1 MLFKN
6 SIYTICFLVCICF
19 LLISATC
26 KPPACQSEAHIYVGL
41 NVDKPAPGKTAF
53 ICPGESVGIAWT
65 TKNAQSASIDPDF
78 GQVALE
84 GLETV
89 TPASNTTYI
98 LKTSGGSCIDDE
110 DAVHINVVN
119 EGDKYDIQLN
129 RPPKDKDT
137 GFPVNLIW
145 NTAIE
150 EAFVSQNILVTKA
163 ELVSL
168 PQSCNWDKWLY
179 KKTDTDGTV
188 QPQFQITFPDITNL
202 VAPFK
207 APGNYD
213 GTPVELPEG
222 TAVAIAECDVLTSLT
237 LKCK

>member
-1 MLFKN
+1 MSL
-6 SIYTICFLVCICF
+6 

-26 KPPACQSEAHIYVGL
+26 KPPTCKSKANIYVGL
-41 NVDKPAPGKTAF
+41 NTNKPAPGKSAF

-65 TKNAQSASIDPDF
+65 TQNAQSASIDPDF

-89 TPASNTTYI
+89 TPASNTIYR
-98 LKTSGGSCIDDE
+98 LKTSGGSCLDDE
-110 DAVHINVVN
+110 DAVFVHVIKD
-119 EGDKYDIQLN
+119 GDTYDIQLN

-137 GFPVNLIW
+137 GMPVNLIW

-150 EAFVSQNILVTKA
+150 EAFVSQNIFVTKA

-168 PQSCNWDKWLY
+168 PQSCNWDKWSY
-179 KKTDTDGTV
+179 RKTDTDGTV
-188 QPQFQITFPDITNL
+188 QPQFQINFPNTTTL
-202 VAPFK
+202 AAPFK

-213 GTPVELPEG
+213 GTPVEVPA
-222 TAVAIAECDVLTSLT
+222 AVAIAECDVLTRLT
-237 LKCK
+237 LKCKK